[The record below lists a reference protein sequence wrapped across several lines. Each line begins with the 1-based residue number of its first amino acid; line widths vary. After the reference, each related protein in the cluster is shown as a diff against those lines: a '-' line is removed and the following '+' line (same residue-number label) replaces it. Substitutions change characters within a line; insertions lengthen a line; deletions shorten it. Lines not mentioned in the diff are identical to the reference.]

1 MMRKQN
7 KQRPAPACT
16 PSVIP
21 AGLPLRVVGRGS
33 KRESSGFTL
42 FESLIAL
49 TVIVVAVAGLV
60 GSFNKASSYNR
71 ICHAR
76 YVASQLTT
84 DKIENLRQMSYADM
98 TAVSSGSDQIT
109 LEGIDFTR
117 QWTVSD
123 AVDDPADGPGDTD
136 PDDYRQIFISVTW
149 SQAGRNNLQLSLNS
163 IRTK

>member
-7 KQRPAPACT
+7 KQRPAL
-16 PSVIP
+16 V
-21 AGLPLRVVGRGS
+21 GLKP
-33 KRESSGFTL
+33 GFTL

-123 AVDDPADGPGDTD
+123 AVDDLADGIAPDDTD
-136 PDDYRQIFISVTW
+136 PDDYRQIFTEVTW
-149 SQAGRNNLQLSLNS
+149 NQGGRAGLRLSLTS

>member
-7 KQRPAPACT
+7 KQRPAL
-16 PSVIP
+16 V
-21 AGLPLRVVGRGS
+21 GLKP
-33 KRESSGFTL
+33 GFTL

-123 AVDDPADGPGDTD
+123 AVDDPADGIAPDDTD
-136 PDDYRQIFISVTW
+136 PDDYRQIFTEVTW
-149 SQAGRNNLQLSLNS
+149 NQGGRAGLRLSLTS